1 MNNMLLPED
10 ILREAVLNA
19 CERENAAY
27 DKLVTER
34 EKPVFSHDFEKN
46 IAKLK
51 KEIKDLEDQLN

>member
-51 KEIKDLEDQLN
+51 KRNKTH